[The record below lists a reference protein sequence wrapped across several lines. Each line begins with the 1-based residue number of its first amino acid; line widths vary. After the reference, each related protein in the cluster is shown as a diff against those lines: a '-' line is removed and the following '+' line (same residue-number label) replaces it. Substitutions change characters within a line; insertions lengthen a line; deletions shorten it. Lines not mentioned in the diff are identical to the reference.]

1 MIKFENVSKQYGSD
15 NLAVEHLNLQ
25 IRKGELLI
33 LIGPSGCGK
42 TTTMKMINRLI
53 EPSSGKIYVQG
64 QDASKVDP
72 VELRRSIGYVI
83 QQIGLFPHM
92 TIGEN
97 IALVPKLKKWSQ
109 QKKKERVE
117 ELLDLVGLSAEKF
130 RDRYPNE
137 LSGGQQQRI
146 GVARALAAD
155 PPIVLM
161 DEPFGALDPI
171 TRDQLQDELIQ
182 LQLGLQK
189 TIVFVTHDIDEAL
202 KLGSR
207 IAIMR
212 EGEIVQLDTPDRLL
226 RFPKDDFVREFIGR
240 DRLLRKPET
249 LNVEDVMN
257 SAPVTMYPGRGLAE
271 GIDLMRR
278 RRVDSLLIIDAH
290 KKLQGIVTI
299 KDTQEN
305 IDRAC
310 TLAEVM
316 SSDLVTVAEGTGVR
330 EALDLM
336 ARSKVGYLPVV
347 DHNGRLKGL
356 ITRTSLV
363 NVLADVLWKATS

>member
-1 MIKFENVSKQYGSD
+1 
-15 NLAVEHLNLQ
+15 
-25 IRKGELLI
+25 LI

-53 EPSSGKIYVQG
+53 EPSSGNIYIEG
-64 QDASKVDP
+64 EDAGKLDP
-72 VELRRSIGYVI
+72 VELRRNIGYVI

-92 TIGEN
+92 TIGQN
-97 IALVPKLKKWSQ
+97 IALVPKLKKWDE
-109 QKKKERVE
+109 KRKTERVE
-117 ELLDLVGLSAEKF
+117 ELLQLVGLPPEQY

-137 LSGGQQQRI
+137 LSGGQQQRV

-155 PPIVLM
+155 PPIILM

-171 TRDQLQDELIQ
+171 TREQLQDELLQ
-182 LQLGLQK
+182 LQSELQK

-212 EGEIVQLDTPDRLL
+212 DGKIVQLGSPDSLL
-226 RFPKDDFVREFIGR
+226 RAPADGFVREFLGKE
-240 DRLLRKPET
+240 RLLQSPDT
-249 LNVEDVMN
+249 LNVEDVMI
-257 SAPVTMYPGRGLAE
+257 STPVTMHPTQGLAE

-278 RRVDSLLIIDAH
+278 RRVDSLLIVDNT
-290 KKLQGIVTI
+290 KRLEGIVTVM
-299 KDTQEN
+299 DTHRN
-305 IDRAC
+305 LNRAC

-316 SSDLVTVAEGTGVR
+316 SSDLVTVTEGSSVKS
-330 EALDLM
+330 ALDVM
-336 ARSKVGYLPVV
+336 AKSSVGYLPVV
-347 DHNGRLKGL
+347 DDDGILKGL

-363 NVLADVLWKATS
+363 NVLADALSKTTN